1 MQLTRYFVGGLFLPI
16 VNGVN
21 EGLFL
26 IIGICL
32 LTFFSGSDVWVRD
45 SLIKDLPNN
54 KLVFYLLAVSSIFV
68 LIMKC
73 IWPHTA

>member
-1 MQLTRYFVGGLFLPI
+1 MLSRYFVGGLFLPI

-32 LTFFSGSDVWVRD
+32 LTFFAGSDVWIRHSIISDV
-45 SLIKDLPNN
+45 PNN
-54 KLVFYLLAVSSIFV
+54 KLVFYLLAVSSVFV
-68 LIMKC
+68 LIMK
-73 IWPHTA
+73 